1 MQTQLEWPC
10 NDNRRRRLQETAGAS
25 QPGDVVPSS
34 DTADD
39 PEDAGQQMAMPSEY
53 VARQVMEMVVLH
65 QARLRRYSACSG
77 YVNAELRRYSA
88 CSGHVKA
95 DLRRIQPAAA
105 M

>member
-1 MQTQLEWPC
+1 MQPQLEWPC
-10 NDNRRRRLQETAGAS
+10 NDNRRRRLQETVGAS

-39 PEDAGQQMAMPSEY
+39 PEDAGQQMAVSSEY

-77 YVNAELRRYSA
+77 
-88 CSGHVKA
+88 HVKA
-95 DLRRIQPAAA
+95 QKQR
-105 M
+105 